1 MDGRALAWKWPSAL
15 ASRTLPCGPCPHDPT
30 GVDSRPSVRPRPCGP
45 RPASSLS
52 GGTVPGVGLIS
63 KSLCRRLVFPAATV
77 GGAHGGPSPGP
88 LIVHWPNPAP
98 AQGPSR
104 PPPCSSHTGLLQ
116 SPLGQAIP
124 SSLRPSRCP
133 DSGTARRWGCSG
145 SPRGP
150 APALLVIRP
159 HHCPVSCMRTE
170 PCPSW
175 SFRTPSPAAT
185 RDMGWVCSPRF

>member
-52 GGTVPGVGLIS
+52 RGTVPGVGLIS
-63 KSLCRRLVFPAATV
+63 KSLCGRLVFPAATA

-88 LIVHWPNPAP
+88 LIVHWTQPNPAP

-104 PPPCSSHTGLLQ
+104 PPHAPATPAFCSL
-116 SPLGQAIP
+116 PWARP
-124 SSLRPSRCP
+124 SLRPFGP
-133 DSGTARRWGCSG
+133 HDVPTQAPPAGGAAR
-145 SPRGP
+145 
-150 APALLVIRP
+150 APLAALLRLF
-159 HHCPVSCMRTE
+159 
-170 PCPSW
+170 W
-175 SFRTPSPAAT
+175 SFAPTTAL
-185 RDMGWVCSPRF
+185 

>member
-15 ASRTLPCGPCPHDPT
+15 ASWTLPCGPCPHDPT

-52 GGTVPGVGLIS
+52 RGTVPGVGLIS

-88 LIVHWPNPAP
+88 LIVHWTQPNPAP

-104 PPPCSSHTGLLQ
+104 PPPMLQPHRPFAVSPGPGHPFVPLALTMSRLRHRPQVGLLG
-116 SPLGQAIP
+116 L
-124 SSLRPSRCP
+124 PSRP
-133 DSGTARRWGCSG
+133 CSG
-145 SPRGP
+145 SFGHSPPPLPCELHEDR
-150 APALLVIRP
+150 AVSLVVVQDP
-159 HHCPVSCMRTE
+159 Q
-170 PCPSW
+170 PCGY
-175 SFRTPSPAAT
+175 T
-185 RDMGWVCSPRF
+185 